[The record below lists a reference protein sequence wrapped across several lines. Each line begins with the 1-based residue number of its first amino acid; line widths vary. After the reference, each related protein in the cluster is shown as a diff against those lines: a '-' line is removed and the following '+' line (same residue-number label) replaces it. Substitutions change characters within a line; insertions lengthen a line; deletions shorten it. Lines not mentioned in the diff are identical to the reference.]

1 MVKAKD
7 FFFVPFSE
15 VIEATPVYFVLG
27 FNPLKSTSVESESS
41 NPLYVLALAE
51 EDLSVTEY
59 AHPLREFSVIEP
71 EVVELFQLGLLLAA
85 FAELRLGAGLS
96 IETFYF
102 LESSQLLS
110 IVHVR
115 FLLLAVAVITC
126 GPFLWHDV
134 FTTRL
139 EPQDR
144 PVVIPVIHN
153 PILPLPTKS
162 WVKVG

>member
-71 EVVELFQLGLLLAA
+71 EVVELFQLGLLFVALT
-85 FAELRLGAGLS
+85 ELRLGATLL
-96 IETFYF
+96 IETLYF
-102 LESSQLLS
+102 LDSSQFASKFLVT
-110 IVHVR
+110 IVPLV
-115 FLLLAVAVITC
+115 VAVITC
-126 GPFLWHDV
+126 GPFLMHAV

-139 EPQDR
+139 ESQDL
-144 PVVIPVIHN
+144 PAVMPVIHN
-153 PILPLPTKS
+153 PILPEPEKS
-162 WVKVG
+162 